1 MRNRTTEPA
10 GGAYPKP
17 AIAIE
22 QGMTHRTGFG
32 SAHPSR
38 SARCMKLALILVN
51 LIAALITFGSARVT
65 SKSDAFAVM
74 SVYEKLDK
82 DSLINRNKAAE
93 LFPDINLDGQNKYE
107 IPIRYLNNTPR
118 SGITPMGAWR
128 LHTTLSCL
136 FILNAV
142 LIGVF
147 MKGKW
152 KAEPS
157 GGAYGSPGAGSP
169 SAHP

>member
-1 MRNRTTEPA
+1 
-10 GGAYPKP
+10 
-17 AIAIE
+17 
-22 QGMTHRTGFG
+22 
-32 SAHPSR
+32 
-38 SARCMKLALILVN
+38 MKLTLILVN
-51 LIAALITFGSARVT
+51 LIAALIAFGSARVT
-65 SKSDAFAVM
+65 SRSNLVAVM
-74 SVYEKLDK
+74 SVYDKLDE
-82 DSLINRNKAAE
+82 SGLISREKAIE
-93 LFPDINLDGQNKYE
+93 LFPHINMDGNNRYE

-118 SGITPMGAWR
+118 TGISPVGAWQ
-128 LHTTLSCL
+128 LHNTLSAL

-147 MKGKW
+147 MKGKR